1 MFFSEYRE
9 PDESVWSSAAAAAL
23 NSRNPDKKLKP
34 SDVKIKS
41 VSLEDGAKKGDNFTS
56 VIKRANVEVEGEGAL
71 RFVVKLPPVK
81 SRITRWWESMA
92 LFEREAVFY
101 SKMLPEMRECFNGE
115 EVGGTQGSS
124 FLMYAVRFLM
134 LLHYLLLLL
143 LLVLLL

>member
-1 MFFSEYRE
+1 MFFSDYRE

-23 NSRNPDKKLKP
+23 NSRNADKKLKP
-34 SDVKIKS
+34 FDVKIKS

-56 VIKRANVEVEGEGAL
+56 VIKRAIVEVEGEGAL

-92 LFEREAVFY
+92 LFEREALFY

-115 EVGGTQGSS
+115 EVGGMQG
-124 FLMYAVRFLM
+124 
-134 LLHYLLLLL
+134 
-143 LLVLLL
+143 